1 LSPGRKLRIGVLGP
15 GATASDVVALAAEV
29 GAEIARQ
36 GAILVCGGLGGV
48 MEAAACGAK
57 RAGGLTVGI
66 VPGVDAGEANAFID
80 VPVVTGMGEA
90 RNILVVRSADAV
102 IAIAGSYGTLSE
114 IAVALK
120 IGVPV
125 VGLRTWVLRSPD
137 GTEPPIIRAASPSE
151 AVAKAI
157 EVARS

>member
-1 LSPGRKLRIGVLGP
+1 MSTERKLRVGVLGP
-15 GATASDVVALAAEV
+15 GTAAAETIALAKQV

-48 MEAAACGAK
+48 MEAAAHGAK
-57 RAGGLTVGI
+57 QAGGLTVGI
-66 VPGVDAGEANAFID
+66 VPGVDAREANAFID

-90 RNILVVRSADAV
+90 RNALVVRSSNVV

-114 IAVALK
+114 IALALK

-125 VGLRTWVLRSPD
+125 VGLGTWELRSPD
-137 GTEPPIIRAASPSE
+137 GTEPPIIRASSPQE
-151 AVAKAI
+151 AVSRAVEA
-157 EVARS
+157 VRW